1 MGLFDFFRTKKK
13 TAHPHAAAVASSNSS
28 SASSAASS
36 AATLATKPTAH
47 QHNGPLRRAIA
58 VLPYDNFEY
67 FSQTLS
73 GIYQQT
79 IHGEPIQKY
88 YDIYVFHDA
97 LQARH
102 EGKSRTSYN
111 KIKEL
116 ALNTVGSQFYLQ
128 QTTNKGTAFQFD
140 FAEKYLFQEK
150 QYDFVIP
157 LEHDF
162 VMGPNYLEVLTKLAD
177 QFRDDER
184 VATISVHSGKAHLL
198 SQEEQEQRKHEYVLM
213 DHDWGAGLYKR
224 SWEQRQPILESYYR
238 LFAGLPFEERSNLLI
253 QEWQRFLGFKV
264 GATSQ
269 DYVKR
274 CTITALKQLAIAPCI
289 NLGKYIGAQGM
300 NWNQKLYEESGYN
313 RSLIYEGQFGEA
325 TPLSD
330 EKYSELFEAQCQFC
344 LADGALFNFDDF
356 AKRVASNDLH
366 LNILENLSSVNIT
379 QSDVVSAYR
388 IFLNRF
394 PENEG
399 VAQPWIGAPLDKIFT
414 SFILSEEFLN
424 RSQFWPS
431 LVKAAQ
437 IVIEKNKA
445 KQAGSVADKAS

>member
-1 MGLFDFFRTKKK
+1 MGLFNFFRTKKK
-13 TAHPHAAAVASSNSS
+13 TAYPDVAEVASSDASYA
-28 SASSAASS
+28 SATAIFS
-36 AATLATKPTAH
+36 TTPTAH
-47 QHNGPLRRAIA
+47 QHTGPLRRVIA

-67 FSQTLS
+67 FSQTLK

-79 IHGEPIQKY
+79 INGEPIQKY
-88 YDIYVFHDA
+88 YDVYVFHDA

-102 EGKSRTSYN
+102 EGKSRTSYD

-162 VMGPNYLEVLTKLAD
+162 VMGSHNLEVLTKLAD
-177 QFRDDER
+177 QFRDDTR
-184 VATISVHSGKAHLL
+184 VATISIHSQTAHLL
-198 SQEEQEQRKHEYVLM
+198 TQAEQEQRKHEYVLM

-224 SWEQRQPILESYYR
+224 SWEQRQPILESYYQ

-253 QEWQRFLGFKV
+253 QEWQKMLGFKV

-274 CTITALKQLAIAPCI
+274 CAITALKQLAIAPCI
-289 NLGKYIGAQGM
+289 NLGRYIGAQGM
-300 NWNQKLYEESGYN
+300 NWTQKLYEETGYH
-313 RSLIYEGQFGEA
+313 RSVIYEGHFGEV

-330 EKYSELFEAQCQFC
+330 ATYQQLLEEQCQFC
-344 LADGALFNFDDF
+344 LADGAHFDF
-356 AKRVASNDLH
+356 ASLEKRIATNNLQ
-366 LNILENLSSVNIT
+366 LNITEKLSSVSIT
-379 QSDVVSAYR
+379 QSDLVSAYR

-399 VAQPWIGAPLDKIFT
+399 VAKPWIGAPLEKLFT
-414 SFILSEEFLN
+414 SFVLSEEFLN
-424 RSQFWPS
+424 RSEFWPS
-431 LVKAAQ
+431 LVKAAR
-437 IVIEKNKA
+437 IALEKNKA
-445 KQAGSVADKAS
+445 KQAGSAPEKTP

>member
-1 MGLFDFFRTKKK
+1 MNLFNLFRPKKK
-13 TAHPHAAAVASSNSS
+13 RPVDTLPSQSTAPDADLVGQE
-28 SASSAASS
+28 
-36 AATLATKPTAH
+36 TK
-47 QHNGPLRRAIA
+47 QISPLRRAIA
-58 VLPYDNFEY
+58 VLPYDNFDY
-67 FSQTLS
+67 FSRTLA

-88 YDIYVFHDA
+88 YDVYVFQDA

-102 EGKSRTSYN
+102 ESKSRASYD

-116 ALNTVGSQFYLQ
+116 ALNTVGSQFYHQ
-128 QTTNKGTAFQFD
+128 QESNKGTAFQFD

-162 VMGPNYLEVLTKLAD
+162 VMDKNYLDVLTKLAD

-184 VATISVHSGKAHLL
+184 VATISVHSQTAHLL
-198 SQEEQEQRKHEYVLM
+198 TQAEQEQRKNEYVLM
-213 DHDWGAGLYKR
+213 DHDWGAGLFKR
-224 SWEQRQPILESYYR
+224 SWDQRQPILEAYYQ
-238 LFAGLPFEERSNLLI
+238 LFTGLPFEERSNLLI
-253 QEWQRFLGFKV
+253 QEWQKMLGFKV

-274 CTITALKQLAIAPCI
+274 CAITALKQLAIAPCI
-289 NLGKYIGAQGM
+289 NLGRYIGAQGM
-300 NWNQKLYEESGYN
+300 NWTQKLYEETGYH
-313 RSLIYEGQFGEA
+313 RSVIYEGHFSEA

-330 EKYSELFEAQCQFC
+330 VSYQKLLEEQCQFC
-344 LADGALFNFDDF
+344 LAEGANFNFDEF
-356 AKRVASNDLH
+356 ARKIAAKELKFDIPQNLVSTSITKND
-366 LNILENLSSVNIT
+366 I
-379 QSDVVSAYR
+379 VSAYR

-399 VAQPWIGAPLDKIFT
+399 VAKPWIGAPLEKLFT

-424 RSQFWPS
+424 RSEFWPS

-437 IVIEKNKA
+437 IALEKNKA
-445 KQAGSVADKAS
+445 KQAAANSERKS